1 VSNNRNKQTKRTD
14 VKSVDGF
21 KNNPSVKEIIAA
33 WESFTPKIPLTYVL
47 AYRRAIK
54 QKYS

>member
-1 VSNNRNKQTKRTD
+1 MSNNRNKQTKRTD